1 MIKLKTLFIFTFFFG
16 CVKSEFTI
24 DNVNYQLDN
33 VKIFGGSND
42 DQAND
47 IINTV
52 DGGFMVI
59 GSSKSSDGLIQNKI
73 GSESD
78 IILMKFDSGKSL
90 EWVKNYGGSRDDR
103 GQSIVEVQGIGYA
116 ILGYSMSDD
125 GDASNNEGFHDN
137 WVIMIDL
144 KGNIVWE
151 KSYGFSGHDHGY
163 NIIRTKDGNMF
174 FNGFLDVTASRGLG
188 SSGKEEKSIKHGVG
202 EFWCHKIDL
211 EGNILWRKYFGGTNN
226 DRSYDSIETAKGD
239 FIIVGSSES
248 NDNDISFPKG
258 SYDIWVIKLSSN
270 GDFLWER
277 SYGGSKYETA
287 NSIIQSLDNKIYI
300 LGSTLS
306 NDKDVSFQIGNSDFW
321 LLTLDSNGNLLDEQ
335 TFGGSNFDMGKKIE
349 IDNRDNLWLTGYS
362 RSFDFD
368 SNSNKG
374 KNDAVLIQLSKN
386 RILKEFL
393 TIGAEGEDIANSL
406 IHFNEN
412 EIIVAGYSDSKEGF
426 FSENKGG
433 KDIFLAFFK

>member
-1 MIKLKTLFIFTFFFG
+1 MLRNLFIFILFCG
-16 CVKSEFTI
+16 CVKSEFIIT
-24 DNVNYQLDN
+24 NKNYKLDN
-33 VKIFGGSND
+33 IKTFGGSD
-42 DQAND
+42 DDEAND
-47 IINTV
+47 IINTS

-59 GSSKSSDGLIQNKI
+59 GSSKSNDGLIQNKI
-73 GSESD
+73 NSESN
-78 IILMKFDSGKSL
+78 IILMKFDNDKSI

-103 GQSIVEVQGIGYA
+103 GQSVVEVSGIGYA
-116 ILGYSMSDD
+116 LLGYSMSND
-125 GDASNNEGFHDN
+125 GDASHNEGFHDN
-137 WVIMIDL
+137 WVILIDS

-151 KSYGFSGHDHGY
+151 KSYGFSGHDHAY
-163 NIIRTKDGNMF
+163 NIIKTKDGNLF

-188 SSGKEEKSIKHGVG
+188 STEKVEKSIKHGVG

-226 DRSYDSIETAKGD
+226 DRSYDSIETADGD

-248 NDNDISFPKG
+248 VDNDISSPKG

-287 NSIIQSLDNKIYI
+287 NSIIQSLDNKIHI

-306 NDKDVSFQIGNSDFW
+306 DDKDISFQMGSSDFC
-321 LLTLDSNGNLLDEQ
+321 LLTIDLDGNLLSEQ

-349 IDNRDNLWLTGYS
+349 IDNKDNLWLTGYS
-362 RSFDFD
+362 RSLDYDLSF
-368 SNSNKG
+368 NKG

-386 RILKEFL
+386 KILKKVL
-393 TIGAEGEDIANSL
+393 AIGAEGEDIANSL

-412 EIIVAGYSDSKEGF
+412 EIIVAGYSDSRGDYF
-426 FSENKGG
+426 VENKGG

>member
-1 MIKLKTLFIFTFFFG
+1 MIKLKTIFIFTFFFG

-24 DNVNYQLDN
+24 DNINYELDN

-59 GSSKSSDGLIQNKI
+59 GSSKSSDGLIRNKI

-78 IILMKFDSGKSL
+78 IILMKFGSDKSI
-90 EWVKNYGGSRDDR
+90 EWVKNYGGSKDDK
-103 GQSIVEVQGIGYA
+103 GQSVVEVFGIGYA
-116 ILGYSMSDD
+116 ILGYSMSND

-137 WVIMIDL
+137 WVILIDS

-151 KSYGFSGHDHGY
+151 KSYGFSGHDHAY
-163 NIIRTKDGNMF
+163 NIIETKDGNLF

-188 SSGKEEKSIKHGVG
+188 STEKVLKSGKHGVG

-226 DRSYDSIETAKGD
+226 DRSYDSIETADGD

-248 NDNDISFPKG
+248 SDNDISSPKG

-287 NSIIQSLDNKIYI
+287 NSIIQSSDKKIHI

-306 NDKDVSFQIGNSDFW
+306 NDMDISFQMGSSDFC
-321 LLTLDSNGNLLDEQ
+321 LITIDSDGNLLGEQ

-349 IDNRDNLWLTGYS
+349 IDNKGNLWLTGYS
-362 RSFDFD
+362 RSIDFD
-368 SNSNKG
+368 LSFNKG

-386 RILKEFL
+386 KILKKVL
-393 TIGAEGEDIANSL
+393 AVGAEGEDIANSL

-412 EIIVAGYSDSKEGF
+412 EIIVAGYSDSREDYF
-426 FSENKGG
+426 VENKGG

>member
-1 MIKLKTLFIFTFFFG
+1 MLRNLFIFIFFCG
-16 CVKSEFTI
+16 CVKSEFIIT
-24 DNVNYQLDN
+24 NKNYELEN
-33 VKIFGGSND
+33 IKTYGGSD
-42 DQAND
+42 DDEAND
-47 IINTV
+47 IINTS

-59 GSSKSSDGLIQNKI
+59 GSSKSNDGLIQNKMDL
-73 GSESD
+73 ESD
-78 IILMKFDSGKSL
+78 IILMKFDSDKSI

-103 GQSIVEVQGIGYA
+103 GQSVVEVSGIGYA
-116 ILGYSMSDD
+116 LLGYSMSND
-125 GDASNNEGFHDN
+125 GDASHNEGFHDN
-137 WVIMIDL
+137 WVILIDS

-151 KSYGFSGHDHGY
+151 KSYGFSGHDHAY
-163 NIIRTKDGNMF
+163 NIIKTKDGNLF

-188 SSGKEEKSIKHGVG
+188 STKKVVKSIKHGVG

-226 DRSYDSIETAKGD
+226 DRSYDSIETAEGD

-248 NDNDISFPKG
+248 SDNDISSPKG

-287 NSIIQSLDNKIYI
+287 NSIIQSSDKKIHI

-306 NDKDVSFQIGNSDFW
+306 DDKDISFQMGSSDFC
-321 LLTLDSNGNLLDEQ
+321 LLTIDSDGNLLSEQ

-349 IDNRDNLWLTGYS
+349 IDNKDNLWLTGYS
-362 RSFDFD
+362 RSLDFD
-368 SNSNKG
+368 LSFNKG
-374 KNDAVLIQLSKN
+374 KNDAVLIQLSKK
-386 RILKEFL
+386 RILKKVL
-393 TIGAEGEDIANSL
+393 AIGAEGEDIANSL

-412 EIIVAGYSDSKEGF
+412 EIIVAGYSDSRGDYF
-426 FSENKGG
+426 VENKGG

>member
-1 MIKLKTLFIFTFFFG
+1 MIRNLFIFIFFCG
-16 CVKSEFTI
+16 CVKSEFIIT
-24 DNVNYQLDN
+24 NKNYELDDI
-33 VKIFGGSND
+33 KTFGGSHD
-42 DQAND
+42 DEAND
-47 IINTV
+47 IINTS

-59 GSSKSSDGLIQNKI
+59 GSSKSNDGLIQNKMDL
-73 GSESD
+73 ESD
-78 IILMKFDSGKSL
+78 IILMKFDNDKSI

-103 GQSIVEVQGIGYA
+103 GQSVVEVSGIGYA
-116 ILGYSMSDD
+116 LLGYSMSND
-125 GDASNNEGFHDN
+125 GDASHNEGFHDN
-137 WVIMIDL
+137 WVILIDS

-151 KSYGFSGHDHGY
+151 KSYGFSGHDHAY
-163 NIIRTKDGNMF
+163 NIIKTKDGNLF

-188 SSGKEEKSIKHGVG
+188 STEKVEKSIKHGVG

-211 EGNILWRKYFGGTNN
+211 DGNILWRKYFGGTNN
-226 DRSYDSIETAKGD
+226 DRSYDSIETADGD

-248 NDNDISFPKG
+248 TDNDISSPKG

-287 NSIIQSLDNKIYI
+287 NSIIQSSDKKIHI

-306 NDKDVSFQIGNSDFW
+306 DDKDISFQMGSSDFY
-321 LLTLDSNGNLLDEQ
+321 LLTIDSDGNLLSEQ

-349 IDNRDNLWLTGYS
+349 IDNKDNLWLTGYS
-362 RSFDFD
+362 RSLDFD
-368 SNSNKG
+368 LSFNKG
-374 KNDAVLIQLSKN
+374 KNDAVLVQLSKN
-386 RILKEFL
+386 RILKKVL
-393 TIGAEGEDIANSL
+393 AIGAEGEDIANSL

-412 EIIVAGYSDSKEGF
+412 EIIVAGYSDSRGDYF
-426 FSENKGG
+426 VENKGG

>member
-1 MIKLKTLFIFTFFFG
+1 MLRNLFTIIFFCG
-16 CVKSEFTI
+16 CVKSEFIIT
-24 DNVNYQLDN
+24 NKNYKLDN
-33 VKIFGGSND
+33 IKTFGGSD
-42 DQAND
+42 DDEAND
-47 IINTV
+47 IINTS

-59 GSSKSSDGLIQNKI
+59 GSSKSNDGLIQNKI
-73 GSESD
+73 NSESD
-78 IILMKFDSGKSL
+78 IILMKFDRDKSI
-90 EWVKNYGGSRDDR
+90 EWVKNYGGTRDDR
-103 GQSIVEVQGIGYA
+103 GQSVVEVHGIGYA
-116 ILGYSMSDD
+116 LLGYSMSND

-137 WVIMIDL
+137 WVILIDS

-151 KSYGFSGHDHGY
+151 KSYGFSGHDHAY
-163 NIIRTKDGNMF
+163 NIIETKDGNLF

-188 SSGKEEKSIKHGVG
+188 STEKVLKSGKHGVG

-226 DRSYDSIETAKGD
+226 DRSYDSIETADGD

-248 NDNDISFPKG
+248 SDNDISSPKG

-287 NSIIQSLDNKIYI
+287 NSIIQSSDKKIHI

-306 NDKDVSFQIGNSDFW
+306 NDMDISFQMGSSDFC
-321 LLTLDSNGNLLDEQ
+321 LITIDSDGNLLGEQ

-349 IDNRDNLWLTGYS
+349 IDNKGNLWLTGYS
-362 RSFDFD
+362 RSIDFD
-368 SNSNKG
+368 LSFNKG

-386 RILKEFL
+386 KILKKVL
-393 TIGAEGEDIANSL
+393 AVGAEGEDIANSL

-412 EIIVAGYSDSKEGF
+412 EIIVAGYSDSREDYF
-426 FSENKGG
+426 VENKGG

>member
-73 GSESD
+73 GSESN

-103 GQSIVEVQGIGYA
+103 GQSVVEVQGIGYA

-137 WVIMIDL
+137 WVILIDL

-163 NIIRTKDGNMF
+163 NIIRTKDGNLF

-188 SSGKEEKSIKHGVG
+188 SSGKEVKSIKHGVG

-321 LLTLDSNGNLLDEQ
+321 LLTLDSNGNLLSEQ

>member
-1 MIKLKTLFIFTFFFG
+1 MLRNLFIFIFFCG
-16 CVKSEFTI
+16 CVKSEFIST
-24 DNVNYQLDN
+24 NKNYELDN
-33 VKIFGGSND
+33 IKTFGGSD
-42 DQAND
+42 DDEAND
-47 IINTV
+47 IINTS

-59 GSSKSSDGLIQNKI
+59 GSSKSNDGLIQNKMDL
-73 GSESD
+73 ESD
-78 IILMKFDSGKSL
+78 IILMKFDSDKSI

-103 GQSIVEVQGIGYA
+103 GQSVVEVSGIGYA
-116 ILGYSMSDD
+116 LLGYSMSND
-125 GDASNNEGFHDN
+125 GDASRNEGFHDN
-137 WVIMIDL
+137 WVILIDSI
-144 KGNIVWE
+144 GNIIWE
-151 KSYGFSGHDHGY
+151 KSYGFSGHDHAY
-163 NIIRTKDGNMF
+163 NIIKTKDGNLF

-188 SSGKEEKSIKHGVG
+188 STEKVEKSIKHGVG

-211 EGNILWRKYFGGTNN
+211 DGNILWRKYFGGTNN
-226 DRSYDSIETAKGD
+226 DRSYDSIETADGD

-248 NDNDISFPKG
+248 SDNDISSPKG

-287 NSIIQSLDNKIYI
+287 NSIIQSSDKKIHI

-306 NDKDVSFQIGNSDFW
+306 DDKDISFQMGSSDVY
-321 LLTLDSNGNLLDEQ
+321 LLTIDSDGNLLSGQ

-349 IDNRDNLWLTGYS
+349 IDNKDNLWLTGYS
-362 RSFDFD
+362 RSLDFD
-368 SNSNKG
+368 LSFNKG

-386 RILKEFL
+386 RILKKVL
-393 TIGAEGEDIANSL
+393 AIGAEGEDIANSL

-412 EIIVAGYSDSKEGF
+412 EIIVAGYSDSRGDYF
-426 FSENKGG
+426 VENKGG

>member
-1 MIKLKTLFIFTFFFG
+1 MLRNLFIFIFFSG
-16 CVKSEFTI
+16 CVKSEFIIT
-24 DNVNYQLDN
+24 NKNYELDN
-33 VKIFGGSND
+33 IKTFGGSD
-42 DQAND
+42 DDEAND
-47 IINTV
+47 IINTS

-59 GSSKSSDGLIQNKI
+59 GSSKSNDGLIQNKMDL
-73 GSESD
+73 ESD
-78 IILMKFDSGKSL
+78 IILMKFDNDKSI

-103 GQSIVEVQGIGYA
+103 GQSVVEVSGIGYA
-116 ILGYSMSDD
+116 LLGYSMSDD
-125 GDASNNEGFHDN
+125 GDASHNEGFHDN
-137 WVIMIDL
+137 WVILIDS

-151 KSYGFSGHDHGY
+151 KSYGFSGHDHAY
-163 NIIRTKDGNMF
+163 NIIKTKDGNLF

-188 SSGKEEKSIKHGVG
+188 STEKVEKSIKHGVG

-211 EGNILWRKYFGGTNN
+211 DGNILWRKYFGGTNN
-226 DRSYDSIETAKGD
+226 DRSYDSIETADGD

-248 NDNDISFPKG
+248 TDNDISSPKG

-287 NSIIQSLDNKIYI
+287 NSIIQSSDKKIHI

-306 NDKDVSFQIGNSDFW
+306 DDKDISFQMGSTDFY
-321 LLTLDSNGNLLDEQ
+321 LLTIDSDGNLLSEQ

-349 IDNRDNLWLTGYS
+349 IDNKDNLWLTGYS
-362 RSFDFD
+362 RSIDFD
-368 SNSNKG
+368 LSFNKG
-374 KNDAVLIQLSKN
+374 KNDAVLVQLSKN
-386 RILKEFL
+386 RILKKVL

-412 EIIVAGYSDSKEGF
+412 EIIVAGYSDSRGDYF
-426 FSENKGG
+426 VENKGG

>member
-163 NIIRTKDGNMF
+163 NIISTKDGNLF

-188 SSGKEEKSIKHGVG
+188 SSGKEVKSIKHGVG

-248 NDNDISFPKG
+248 SDNDISFPKG

-321 LLTLDSNGNLLDEQ
+321 LLTLDSNGNLLGEQ

-412 EIIVAGYSDSKEGF
+412 EIIVAGYSDSKEDF

>member
-1 MIKLKTLFIFTFFFG
+1 MIRNLFIFIFFCG
-16 CVKSEFTI
+16 CVKSEFIIT
-24 DNVNYQLDN
+24 NKNYELDN
-33 VKIFGGSND
+33 IKTFGGSD
-42 DQAND
+42 DDEAND
-47 IINTV
+47 IINTS

-59 GSSKSSDGLIQNKI
+59 GSSKSNDGLIQNKMDL
-73 GSESD
+73 ESD
-78 IILMKFDSGKSL
+78 IILMKFDNDKFI

-103 GQSIVEVQGIGYA
+103 GQSVVEVSGIGYA
-116 ILGYSMSDD
+116 LLGYSMSND
-125 GDASNNEGFHDN
+125 GDASHNEGFHDN
-137 WVIMIDL
+137 WVILIDS

-151 KSYGFSGHDHGY
+151 KSYGFSGHDHAY
-163 NIIRTKDGNMF
+163 NIIKTKDGNLF

-188 SSGKEEKSIKHGVG
+188 STEKVEKSIKHGVG

-211 EGNILWRKYFGGTNN
+211 DGNILWRKYFGGTNN
-226 DRSYDSIETAKGD
+226 DRSYDSIETADGD

-248 NDNDISFPKG
+248 TDNDISSPKG

-287 NSIIQSLDNKIYI
+287 NSIIQSSDKKIHI

-306 NDKDVSFQIGNSDFW
+306 DDKDISFQMGSSDFY
-321 LLTLDSNGNLLDEQ
+321 LLTIDSDGNLLSEQ

-349 IDNRDNLWLTGYS
+349 IDNKDNLWLTGYS
-362 RSFDFD
+362 RSLDFD
-368 SNSNKG
+368 LSFNKG
-374 KNDAVLIQLSKN
+374 KNDAVLVQLSKN
-386 RILKEFL
+386 RILKKVL
-393 TIGAEGEDIANSL
+393 AIGAEGEDIANSL

-412 EIIVAGYSDSKEGF
+412 EIIVAGYSDSRGDYF
-426 FSENKGG
+426 VENKGG

>member
-1 MIKLKTLFIFTFFFG
+1 MLRNLVIFIFFCG
-16 CVKSEFTI
+16 CVKSEFIITNK
-24 DNVNYQLDN
+24 DYELDN
-33 VKIFGGSND
+33 IKTFGGSD
-42 DQAND
+42 DDEAND
-47 IINTV
+47 IINTS

-59 GSSKSSDGLIQNKI
+59 GSSKSNDGLIQNKI
-73 GSESD
+73 NSESD
-78 IILMKFDSGKSL
+78 IILMKFDSHKSV
-90 EWVKNYGGSRDDR
+90 EWIKNYGGSRDDR
-103 GQSIVEVQGIGYA
+103 GQSIVEVSGIGYA
-116 ILGYSMSDD
+116 LLGYSMSND

-137 WVIMIDL
+137 WVILIDS

-151 KSYGFSGHDHGY
+151 KSYGFSGHDHAY
-163 NIIRTKDGNMF
+163 NIIKTKDENLF

-188 SSGKEEKSIKHGVG
+188 SSEKGVKSIKHGVG

-226 DRSYDSIETAKGD
+226 DRSYDSIETADGD

-248 NDNDISFPKG
+248 SDNDISSPKG

-287 NSIIQSLDNKIYI
+287 NSIIQSLDKKIHI

-306 NDKDVSFQIGNSDFW
+306 NDKDISFQMGSSDFF
-321 LLTLDSNGNLLDEQ
+321 LLTIDLDGNLLSEQ

-349 IDNRDNLWLTGYS
+349 IDNKDNLWLTGYS
-362 RSFDFD
+362 RSLDFD
-368 SNSNKG
+368 LSFNKG

-386 RILKEFL
+386 RILKKVL
-393 TIGAEGEDIANSL
+393 AIGAEGEDIANSL
-406 IHFNEN
+406 ILFNEN
-412 EIIVAGYSDSKEGF
+412 EIIVAGYSDSRGDYF
-426 FSENKGG
+426 VENKGG

>member
-1 MIKLKTLFIFTFFFG
+1 MLRNLFIFIFFCG
-16 CVKSEFTI
+16 CVKSEFIIT
-24 DNVNYQLDN
+24 NKNYELDN
-33 VKIFGGSND
+33 IKTFGGSD
-42 DQAND
+42 DDEAND
-47 IINTV
+47 IINTS

-59 GSSKSSDGLIQNKI
+59 GSSKSNDGLIQKQIN
-73 GSESD
+73 SESD
-78 IILMKFDSGKSL
+78 IILMKFDSDKSI

-103 GQSIVEVQGIGYA
+103 GQSVVEVSGIGYA
-116 ILGYSMSDD
+116 LLGYSMSND
-125 GDASNNEGFHDN
+125 GDASRNEGFHDN
-137 WVIMIDL
+137 WVILIDSI
-144 KGNIVWE
+144 GNIIWE
-151 KSYGFSGHDHGY
+151 KSYGFSGHDHAY
-163 NIIRTKDGNMF
+163 NIIKTKDGNLF

-188 SSGKEEKSIKHGVG
+188 STEKVEKSIKHGVG

-211 EGNILWRKYFGGTNN
+211 DGNILWRKYFGGTNN
-226 DRSYDSIETAKGD
+226 DRSYDSIETADGD

-248 NDNDISFPKG
+248 SDNDISSPKG

-287 NSIIQSLDNKIYI
+287 NSIIQSSDKKIHI

-306 NDKDVSFQIGNSDFW
+306 DDKDISFQMGSSDVY
-321 LLTLDSNGNLLDEQ
+321 LLTIDSDGNLLSGQ

-349 IDNRDNLWLTGYS
+349 IDNKDNLWLTGYS
-362 RSFDFD
+362 RSLDFD
-368 SNSNKG
+368 LSFNKG

-386 RILKEFL
+386 RILKKVL
-393 TIGAEGEDIANSL
+393 AIGAEGEDIANSL

-412 EIIVAGYSDSKEGF
+412 EIIVAGYSDSRGDYF
-426 FSENKGG
+426 VENKGG

>member
-16 CVKSEFTI
+16 CVKSEFTS
-24 DNVNYQLDN
+24 DNINYQLDN
-33 VKIFGGSND
+33 IKIFGGSND

-47 IINTV
+47 IINTL

-73 GSESD
+73 GSESN
-78 IILMKFDSGKSL
+78 IILMKFDSDKSI
-90 EWVKNYGGSRDDR
+90 EWVKNYGGSKDDR
-103 GQSIVEVQGIGYA
+103 GQSVVEVFGIGYA
-116 ILGYSMSDD
+116 ILGYSMSSD

-137 WVIMIDL
+137 WVILIDS
-144 KGNIVWE
+144 KGNIIWE
-151 KSYGFSGHDHGY
+151 KSYGFSGHDHAY
-163 NIIRTKDGNMF
+163 NIIRTKDGNLF

-188 SSGKEEKSIKHGVG
+188 SSEKEVKSIKHGVG
-202 EFWCHKIDL
+202 EFWCNKIDL

-226 DRSYDSIETAKGD
+226 DRSYDSIETANGD
-239 FIIVGSSES
+239 FILVGSSES
-248 NDNDISFPKG
+248 SDIDISHPKG

-287 NSIIQSLDNKIYI
+287 NSIIQSSDNKIYI

-306 NDKDVSFQIGNSDFW
+306 SDKDVSLQIGNSDFW
-321 LLTLDSNGNLLDEQ
+321 LLTLDLNGNLLSEQ

-349 IDNRDNLWLTGYS
+349 IDNRDNLLLTGYS
-362 RSFDFD
+362 RSIDFD

-393 TIGAEGEDIANSL
+393 TIGGEGEDIANSL

-412 EIIVAGYSDSKEGF
+412 EIIVAGYSDSKEDY
-426 FSENKGG
+426 FSENNGG